1 MFILYQ
7 TKMSKVYKLDNRSR
21 CYSPIHHTL
30 R

>member
-1 MFILYQ
+1 
-7 TKMSKVYKLDNRSR
+7 MSKVYKLDNRSR